1 MSQVI
6 EEYGQ
11 AEHIQDF
18 FLVIKRKSDDL
29 INYFLIGFF
38 IVGLL
43 LAFYYD
49 TWQIAIGVGGL
60 LLLAYYSTK
69 IAMPESNLYQYVL
82 SVVLGI
88 FMAQFI
94 YQMHGLFEMHFM
106 AFIASAIL
114 ITYQN
119 WKLQIP
125 LMLVV
130 AIHHGLFGYF
140 QYIGYD
146 KIYFSQLDYM
156 SLQTFII
163 HMILAGVIFS
173 ICGLWAYQFKKY
185 SETNIE
191 LIFNK
196 REIENQELRTAN
208 YELDRFVYS
217 TSHDL
222 RAPLNS
228 MLGLIEIA
236 KEDTSEE
243 LTLEHLKMLNV
254 SAKKL
259 DSFICDILD
268 YSRNSR
274 MEVAIEKINFA
285 AILNDVTQNLK
296 FIGDNNRMV
305 DFKIEITG
313 QKVIYSDKNRLITIF
328 NNLVSNA
335 IRYQNP
341 KTETPFVRI
350 KVDTTQTETR
360 IEIQDNGI
368 GIDKEFQTKIFNMF
382 YRVSHKSVGSGLG
395 LYIVKEAV
403 SKLNGEINVQ
413 SEIGIGTTFTI
424 KIPNLETN
432 TPN

>member
-1 MSQVI
+1 MKQEIDDLEQSM
-6 EEYGQ
+6 
-11 AEHIQDF
+11 HIQDF
-18 FLVIKRKSDDL
+18 LFVIKRKSDHL
-29 INYFLIGFF
+29 INYFLISFF

-43 LAFYYD
+43 LSFFYD
-49 TWQIAIGVGGL
+49 TWEIGIGVGSL
-60 LLLAYYSTK
+60 LLTAYYSTK
-69 IAMPESNLYQYVL
+69 YALPKSNLYQYVL

-94 YQMHGLFEMHFM
+94 YQMHGMFEMHFM

-130 AIHHGLFGYF
+130 GIHHGLFGYF
-140 QYIGYD
+140 QYLD
-146 KIYFSQLDYM
+146 FNKIYFSQLDYM

-163 HMILAGVIFS
+163 HMILAGAIFS

-185 SETNIE
+185 SEAHID

-196 REIENQELRTAN
+196 RETENKELKRAN

-236 KEDTSEE
+236 KEDTNEE
-243 LTLEHLKMLNV
+243 LMLNYFKMLQG

-259 DSFICDILD
+259 DGFICDILD

-274 MEVAIEKINFA
+274 MEVNYEEINFSE
-285 AILNDVTQNLK
+285 LLKGVTENLK

-305 DFKIEITG
+305 EFKIEISGKTSG
-313 QKVIYSDKNRLITIF
+313 YSDKSRLTTILS
-328 NNLVSNA
+328 NLISNA
-335 IRYQNP
+335 IRYQNSQIP
-341 KTETPFVRI
+341 DPFVSI
-350 KVDTTQTETR
+350 KIETSQTETK
-360 IEIQDNGI
+360 IVIQDNGI
-368 GIDKEFQTKIFNMF
+368 GIDKEVHAKIFDMF
-382 YRVSHKSVGSGLG
+382 YRVSQESVGSGLG

-403 SKLNGEINVQ
+403 SKLNGDIKVQ
-413 SEIGIGTTFTI
+413 SEVGSGTTFSI
-424 KIPNLETN
+424 KIPNK
-432 TPN
+432 

>member
-1 MSQVI
+1 MKQEIDDLEQSM
-6 EEYGQ
+6 
-11 AEHIQDF
+11 HIQDF
-18 FLVIKRKSDDL
+18 LFVIKRKSDHL
-29 INYFLIGFF
+29 INYFLISFF

-43 LAFYYD
+43 LSFFYD
-49 TWQIAIGVGGL
+49 TWEIGIGVGSL
-60 LLLAYYSTK
+60 LLTAYYSTK
-69 IAMPESNLYQYVL
+69 YALPKSNLYQYVL

-94 YQMHGLFEMHFM
+94 YQMHGMFEMHFM

-130 AIHHGLFGYF
+130 GIHHGLFGYF
-140 QYIGYD
+140 QYLD
-146 KIYFSQLDYM
+146 FNKIYFSQLDYM

-163 HMILAGVIFS
+163 HMILAGAIFS

-185 SETNIE
+185 SEAHID

-196 REIENQELRTAN
+196 RETENQELKRAN

-236 KEDTSEE
+236 KEDTNEE
-243 LTLEHLKMLNV
+243 LMLNYFKMLKG

-259 DSFICDILD
+259 DGFICDILD

-274 MEVAIEKINFA
+274 MEVNYEEINFSE
-285 AILNDVTQNLK
+285 LLKGVTENLK

-305 DFKIEITG
+305 EFKIEISGETSG
-313 QKVIYSDKNRLITIF
+313 YSDKSRLTTILS
-328 NNLVSNA
+328 NLISNA
-335 IRYQNP
+335 IRYQNSQIP
-341 KTETPFVRI
+341 DPFVSI
-350 KVDTTQTETR
+350 KIETSQTETK
-360 IEIQDNGI
+360 IVIQDNGI
-368 GIDKEFQTKIFNMF
+368 GIDKEVHAKIFDMF
-382 YRVSHKSVGSGLG
+382 YRVSQESVGSGLG

-403 SKLNGEINVQ
+403 SKLNGDIKVQ
-413 SEIGIGTTFTI
+413 SEVGSGTTFSI
-424 KIPNLETN
+424 KIPNK
-432 TPN
+432 

>member
-1 MSQVI
+1 MKQEIDALDQSM
-6 EEYGQ
+6 
-11 AEHIQDF
+11 HIKDF
-18 FLVIKRKSDDL
+18 LFVIKKKSDHL
-29 INYFLIGFF
+29 TNYFLISFFF
-38 IVGLL
+38 IGLL
-43 LAFYYD
+43 LSFFYD
-49 TWQIAIGVGGL
+49 TWQIGIGVGGL
-60 LLLAYYSTK
+60 LLIAYYSTK
-69 IAMPESNLYQYVL
+69 IALPESNLYQYVL

-94 YQMHGLFEMHFM
+94 YQMHGMFEMHFM

-130 AIHHGLFGYF
+130 GIHHGLFGYF
-140 QYIGYD
+140 QYLGFD

-156 SLQTFII
+156 SLQSFII
-163 HMILAGVIFS
+163 HMILAGAIFS

-185 SETNIE
+185 SEAHME

-196 REIENQELRTAN
+196 REIENQELKTAN

-236 KEDTSEE
+236 KEDTTEE
-243 LTLEHLKMLNV
+243 LMLNYFKMLKG

-259 DSFICDILD
+259 DGFICDILD

-274 MEVAIEKINFA
+274 M
-285 AILNDVTQNLK
+285 DVNNELIDFNKLLKGVTENLK

-305 DFKIEITG
+305 EFKIEILG
-313 QKVIYSDKNRLITIF
+313 KSSFYSDKNRLITILS
-328 NNLVSNA
+328 NLISNA
-335 IRYQNP
+335 IRYQNSQIP
-341 KTETPFVRI
+341 NPFVSIRI
-350 KVDTTQTETR
+350 ETSQTESN
-360 IEIQDNGI
+360 IFIMDNGI
-368 GIDKEFQTKIFNMF
+368 GIDKEVQSRIFEMF
-382 YRVSHKSVGSGLG
+382 YRVSHESVGSGLG
-395 LYIVKEAV
+395 LYIVKEAIN
-403 SKLNGEINVQ
+403 KLNGDIKIE
-413 SEIGIGTTFTI
+413 SEIGAGTTFLI
-424 KIPNLETN
+424 KIPNQQTN
-432 TPN
+432 S

>member
-1 MSQVI
+1 MKQEIDALEQSM
-6 EEYGQ
+6 
-11 AEHIQDF
+11 HIKDF
-18 FLVIKRKSDDL
+18 LFVIKKKSDHL
-29 INYFLIGFF
+29 TNYFLISFF
-38 IVGLL
+38 VVGLL
-43 LAFYYD
+43 LSFFYD
-49 TWQIAIGVGGL
+49 TWQIGVGVGSL
-60 LLLAYYSTK
+60 LLIAYYSTK
-69 IAMPESNLYQYVL
+69 FVLPKSNLYQYVL

-94 YQMHGLFEMHFM
+94 YQMHGMFEMHFM

-130 AIHHGLFGYF
+130 GIHHGVFGYF
-140 QYIGYD
+140 QYLGLD
-146 KIYFSQLDYM
+146 EIYFSQLDYM

-163 HMILAGVIFS
+163 HMILAGCIFS

-185 SETNIE
+185 SEAHME
-191 LIFNK
+191 LIFKK
-196 REIENQELRTAN
+196 REIENQELKTAN

-236 KEDTSEE
+236 KEDTTEE
-243 LTLEHLKMLNV
+243 LMLNYFKMLKG

-259 DSFICDILD
+259 DGFICDILD

-274 MEVAIEKINFA
+274 MEINNELINFREL
-285 AILNDVTQNLK
+285 INGVTENLK

-305 DFKIEITG
+305 EFKIEISDEASF
-313 QKVIYSDKNRLITIF
+313 YSDKNRLITIL
-328 NNLVSNA
+328 NNLISNA
-335 IRYQNP
+335 IRYQNSQIQNP
-341 KTETPFVRI
+341 FVNIKIETSPTETNIF
-350 KVDTTQTETR
+350 
-360 IEIQDNGI
+360 IQDNGI
-368 GIDKEFQTKIFNMF
+368 GIDEESQSKIFNMF
-382 YRVSHKSVGSGLG
+382 YRVSQESVGSGLG

-403 SKLNGEINVQ
+403 NKLNGDIKVKSQ
-413 SEIGIGTTFTI
+413 IGEGTTFLI
-424 KIPNLETN
+424 KIPNK
-432 TPN
+432 

>member
-1 MSQVI
+1 MKQEIDDSEQSM
-6 EEYGQ
+6 
-11 AEHIQDF
+11 HIQDF
-18 FLVIKRKSDDL
+18 LFIIKKKSDHL
-29 INYFLIGFF
+29 TNYFLISFF
-38 IVGLL
+38 LVGLL
-43 LAFYYD
+43 LSFFYD
-49 TWQIAIGVGGL
+49 TWQIGIGVGSL
-60 LLLAYYSTK
+60 LLIAYYSTK
-69 IAMPESNLYQYVL
+69 IALPRSNLYQYVL

-130 AIHHGLFGYF
+130 AIHHGLFSYF
-140 QYIGYD
+140 QFIGLD

-163 HMILAGVIFS
+163 HMILAGCIFS

-185 SETNIE
+185 SEAHIE

-196 REIENQELRTAN
+196 GEIENQELKTAN

-236 KEDTSEE
+236 KEDTTEE
-243 LTLEHLKMLNV
+243 LMLEYFKMLKG

-259 DSFICDILD
+259 DGFICDILD

-274 MEVAIEKINFA
+274 MEIENELIDFGEL
-285 AILNDVTQNLK
+285 LNGVTENLK
-296 FIGDNNRMV
+296 FIGDTNRPV
-305 DFKIEITG
+305 EFKIEISGETS
-313 QKVIYSDKNRLITIF
+313 VYSDKNRLITIL
-328 NNLVSNA
+328 NNLISNA
-335 IRYQNP
+335 IRYQNSQIP
-341 KTETPFVRI
+341 NPFVNIKIDKSLTETKI
-350 KVDTTQTETR
+350 
-360 IEIQDNGI
+360 IIQDNGI
-368 GIDKEFQTKIFNMF
+368 GIDQESQLKIFDMF
-382 YRVSHKSVGSGLG
+382 YRVSQESVGSGLG

-403 SKLNGEINVQ
+403 NKLNGDIRVK
-413 SEIGIGTTFTI
+413 SETGAGTTFSI
-424 KIPNLETN
+424 KIPNK
-432 TPN
+432 

>member
-1 MSQVI
+1 MSQEI
-6 EEYGQ
+6 EEHEQ
-11 AEHIQDF
+11 SMHIQDF
-18 FLVIKRKSDDL
+18 LLIIKRKSDHL
-29 INYFLIGFF
+29 VNYFLIGFF

-43 LAFYYD
+43 LAFFYD
-49 TWQIAIGVGGL
+49 TWQIGIGVGGL
-60 LLLAYYSTK
+60 LLVAYYSVK
-69 IAMPESNLYQYVL
+69 WALPKSNLYQYVL

-94 YQMHGLFEMHFM
+94 YQMHGMFEMHFM

-130 AIHHGLFGYF
+130 TIHHALFGYF
-140 QYIGYD
+140 QYLGFD

-185 SETNIE
+185 SEAHIE

-236 KEDTSEE
+236 KDDTSEE
-243 LTLEHLKMLNV
+243 LTREHLDMLTM

-259 DSFICDILD
+259 DSFISDILD

-274 MEVAIEKINFA
+274 MEVEIEQINFA
-285 AILNDVTQNLK
+285 DLLKDVTQHLK

-305 DFKIEITG
+305 EFKIEISGETNTHL
-313 QKVIYSDKNRLITIF
+313 DKKRLMTIF
-328 NNLVSNA
+328 SNLISNA

-341 KTETPFVRI
+341 QISNPFISI
-350 KVDTTQTETR
+350 KIDTSQTETQ

-368 GIDKEFQTKIFNMF
+368 GIDEESQTKIFNMF
-382 YRVSHKSVGSGLG
+382 YRVSQESVGSGLG

-403 SKLNGEINVQ
+403 NKLNGEIKVQ
-413 SEIGIGTTFTI
+413 SEIGTGTTFTI
-424 KIPNLETN
+424 KIPNQIISN
-432 TPN
+432 

>member
-1 MSQVI
+1 MKQEIDDLEQSM
-6 EEYGQ
+6 
-11 AEHIQDF
+11 HIQDF
-18 FLVIKRKSDDL
+18 LFVIKRKSDHL
-29 INYFLIGFF
+29 INYFLISFF

-43 LAFYYD
+43 LSFFYD
-49 TWQIAIGVGGL
+49 TWEIGIGVGSL
-60 LLLAYYSTK
+60 LLTAYYSTK
-69 IAMPESNLYQYVL
+69 YALPKSNLYQYVL

-94 YQMHGLFEMHFM
+94 YQMHGMFEMHFM

-130 AIHHGLFGYF
+130 GIHHGLFGYF
-140 QYIGYD
+140 QYLD
-146 KIYFSQLDYM
+146 FNKIYFSQLDYM

-163 HMILAGVIFS
+163 HMILAGAIFS

-185 SETNIE
+185 SEAHID

-196 REIENQELRTAN
+196 RETENQELKRAN

-236 KEDTSEE
+236 KEDTNEE
-243 LTLEHLKMLNV
+243 LMLNYFKMLQG

-259 DSFICDILD
+259 DGFICDILD

-274 MEVAIEKINFA
+274 MEVNYEEINFSE
-285 AILNDVTQNLK
+285 LLKGVTENLK

-305 DFKIEITG
+305 EFKIEISGKTSG
-313 QKVIYSDKNRLITIF
+313 YSDKSRLTTILS
-328 NNLVSNA
+328 NLISNA
-335 IRYQNP
+335 IRYQNSQIP
-341 KTETPFVRI
+341 DPFVSI
-350 KVDTTQTETR
+350 KIETSQTETK
-360 IEIQDNGI
+360 IVIQDNGI
-368 GIDKEFQTKIFNMF
+368 GIDKEVHAKIFDMF
-382 YRVSHKSVGSGLG
+382 YRVSQESVGSGLG

-403 SKLNGEINVQ
+403 SKLNGDIKVQ
-413 SEIGIGTTFTI
+413 SEVGSGTTFSI
-424 KIPNLETN
+424 KIPNK
-432 TPN
+432 

>member
-1 MSQVI
+1 MKQDIDALEQSM
-6 EEYGQ
+6 
-11 AEHIQDF
+11 HIQDF
-18 FLVIKRKSDDL
+18 LFIIKQKSDHL
-29 INYFLIGFF
+29 INYFLFSFF
-38 IVGLL
+38 VVGLL

-69 IAMPESNLYQYVL
+69 IALPKSNLYQYVL

-88 FMAQFI
+88 YMAQFI
-94 YQMHGLFEMHFM
+94 YQMHGMFEMHFM

-140 QYIGYD
+140 QYKGFD
-146 KIYFSQLDYM
+146 KVYFSQLDYM
-156 SLQTFII
+156 PLQTFII

-185 SETNIE
+185 SEAHID

-196 REIENQELRTAN
+196 REIENQELKTAN

-236 KEDTSEE
+236 KDDTTEDI
-243 LTLEHLKMLNV
+243 TLEHLKMLKR

-259 DSFICDILD
+259 DGFICDILD

-274 MEVAIEKINFA
+274 MAVKMEEINFRDL
-285 AILNDVTQNLK
+285 LNDITENLK
-296 FIGDNNRMV
+296 FIGDNNRAIE
-305 DFKIEITG
+305 FIIEISGETS
-313 QKVIYSDKNRLITIF
+313 ICSDKNRLITILG
-328 NNLVSNA
+328 NLISNA

-341 KTETPFVRI
+341 KVSNPFVRI
-350 KVDTTQTETR
+350 KIETSQTETR
-360 IEIQDNGI
+360 ITIEDNGI
-368 GIDKEFQTKIFNMF
+368 GISEEVHSKIFDMF
-382 YRVSHKSVGSGLG
+382 YRVSHESVGSGLG

-403 SKLNGEINVQ
+403 NKLNGEIKVQ
-413 SEIGIGTTFTI
+413 SQSGIGTTFLI
-424 KIPNLETN
+424 KIPNK
-432 TPN
+432 

>member
-1 MSQVI
+1 MKQEIDALEQSM
-6 EEYGQ
+6 
-11 AEHIQDF
+11 HIKDF
-18 FLVIKRKSDDL
+18 LFVIKKKSDHL
-29 INYFLIGFF
+29 TNYFLISFF
-38 IVGLL
+38 VVGLL
-43 LAFYYD
+43 LSFFYD
-49 TWQIAIGVGGL
+49 TWQIGVGVGSL
-60 LLLAYYSTK
+60 LLIAYYSTK
-69 IAMPESNLYQYVL
+69 VVLPKSNLYQYVL

-94 YQMHGLFEMHFM
+94 YQMHGMFEMHFM

-130 AIHHGLFGYF
+130 GIHHGVFGYF
-140 QYIGYD
+140 QYLGLD
-146 KIYFSQLDYM
+146 EIYFSQLDYM

-163 HMILAGVIFS
+163 HMILAGCIFS

-185 SETNIE
+185 SEAHME
-191 LIFNK
+191 LIFKK
-196 REIENQELRTAN
+196 REIENQELKTAN

-236 KEDTSEE
+236 KEDTTEE
-243 LTLEHLKMLNV
+243 LMLNYFKMLKG

-259 DSFICDILD
+259 DGFICDILD

-274 MEVAIEKINFA
+274 MEINNELINFREL
-285 AILNDVTQNLK
+285 INGVTENLK

-305 DFKIEITG
+305 EFKIEISDEASF
-313 QKVIYSDKNRLITIF
+313 YSDKNRLITIL
-328 NNLVSNA
+328 NNLISNA
-335 IRYQNP
+335 IRYQNSQIQNP
-341 KTETPFVRI
+341 FVNIKIETSPTETNIF
-350 KVDTTQTETR
+350 
-360 IEIQDNGI
+360 IQDNGI
-368 GIDKEFQTKIFNMF
+368 GIDEESQSKIFNMF
-382 YRVSHKSVGSGLG
+382 YRVSQESVGSGLG

-403 SKLNGEINVQ
+403 NKLNGDIKVKSQ
-413 SEIGIGTTFTI
+413 IGEGTTFLI
-424 KIPNLETN
+424 KIPNK
-432 TPN
+432 